1 MRGNTDG
8 STCCARVQ
16 RPVLRHG
23 GKDQKWNTSLCHPW
37 ASAPVPILIEEIAG
51 VHIDAA
57 EKDGYYWTPHI
68 PEKIR
73 EFWLCVPVKGKKIIV
88 EKKMGEVYAVIREDK
103 E

>member
-1 MRGNTDG
+1 MEY
-8 STCCARVQ
+8 Q
-16 RPVLRHG
+16 
-23 GKDQKWNTSLCHPW
+23 LCHPW

-57 EKDGYYWTPHI
+57 EKDGYYWTLHI

-73 EFWLCVPVKGKKIIV
+73 EFRLCVPVKGKKIIV
-88 EKKMGEVYAVIREDK
+88 EKKMGEEYAVIREDK